1 MNEESITFTDNG
13 DNSLTLRISGAAYQN
28 IAKIAETMNS
38 VAWCDKDNTALTI
51 AETFMF
57 VYETDNLTDAK
68 GSTEIA
74 EFIADG
80 IDTGTADEA
89 EDKKRKNELI
99 AAFRQ
104 VKFIE
109 G

>member
-1 MNEESITFTDNG
+1 MKAENFKFTDHG
-13 DNSLTLRISGAAYQN
+13 DNSMTLRISGIAYQN

-38 VAWCDKDNTALTI
+38 VEWCDKDNTALTI
-51 AETFMF
+51 AKTFMF
-57 VYETDNLTDAK
+57 LYETDNLTDAK

-109 G
+109 E